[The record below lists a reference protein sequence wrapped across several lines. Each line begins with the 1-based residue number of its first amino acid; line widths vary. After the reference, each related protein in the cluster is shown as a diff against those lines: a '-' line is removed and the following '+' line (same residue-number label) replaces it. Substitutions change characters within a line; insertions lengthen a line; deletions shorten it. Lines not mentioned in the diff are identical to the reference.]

1 MKTKREIYL
10 KPLTLRE
17 QVAMEQGICAGS
29 MVIKD
34 AKNIGATGHQDG
46 FDKTYDSTKKDEDN
60 PFSVGDWN

>member
-1 MKTKREIYL
+1 
-10 KPLTLRE
+10 
-17 QVAMEQGICAGS
+17 MEQGICAGS

-46 FDKTYDSTKKDEDN
+46 FDETYDSTKKDEDN